1 MKYKR
6 RIKLSTKVAIQ
17 VSRQKN
23 IWQKNEDKIIQINYM
38 LKNKI
43 LRNFTHELLFEL
55 KEETKLLTCVVETF
69 KMSYAKKRKT
79 NKLKLIA

>member
-23 IWQKNEDKIIQINYM
+23 IWQKNEDKIIQIDYM

-55 KEETKLLTCVVETF
+55 KEETKL
-69 KMSYAKKRKT
+69 
-79 NKLKLIA
+79 

>member
-23 IWQKNEDKIIQINYM
+23 IWQKNEDKIIQIDYM

-69 KMSYAKKRKT
+69 KMSYA
-79 NKLKLIA
+79 

>member
-23 IWQKNEDKIIQINYM
+23 IWQKKEDKIIQIDCM
-38 LKNKI
+38 LRNKT
-43 LRNFTHELLFEL
+43 LRNFTHEL
-55 KEETKLLTCVVETF
+55 
-69 KMSYAKKRKT
+69 R
-79 NKLKLIA
+79 NKVLNMCC